1 MSRHFQKDPEP
12 PRPHAPSLR
21 LPTFLVPSR
30 PSGWRLISCQAS
42 PGSSGSCLNTLALSE
57 AGPGREGLRQLELP
71 KPAKGVA
78 RVAKCSGAG
87 PGQEAGRLF
96 SELRQSN
103 PDSGAR
109 GRGRA
114 PLIKESLQC
123 PPVPHPLGFW
133 EIPAGGVVLLIPEKL
148 PLGAQYPRGRV
159 LGQGWK

>member
-21 LPTFLVPSR
+21 LPTFLAPSR
-30 PSGWRLISCQAS
+30 PSGWRFISCRAS
-42 PGSSGSCLNTLALSE
+42 PGSSGSCLNALALSE
-57 AGPGREGLRQLELP
+57 AGPGREGLWQLEL
-71 KPAKGVA
+71 AKACQG
-78 RVAKCSGAG
+78 SGSCGQVLRRG

-103 PDSGAR
+103 PDAGAR
-109 GRGRA
+109 DRGRA

-123 PPVPHPLGFW
+123 PPAPHPLGFW